1 MNEIEQRLADALA
14 TRANAVDASTV
25 RPLPAAQVASEL
37 RRPSPGRKWLAPAAA
52 AAALVLVAGAAAF
65 ASGLRPGA
73 GRNQPAA
80 ATASFHG
87 ALEHVDALS
96 ATNAWAVGDIRVDQ
110 TSANKLG
117 QEPLILHWDG
127 TSWRRTATQTFPHGG
142 MLLSVSGRSPDDLWA
157 AGFVSVPGKR
167 FSSPLIEHWDGRRWR
182 HVHFAADIK
191 ATYLFSIS
199 VQSATDVWAVGR
211 AGFNG
216 IAMLHWN
223 GRAWRQ
229 LSVAPARPGSLL
241 TDVTAV
247 SGTDAWADGSDG
259 GHNLILHWNG
269 RIWSAVPGPDPAS
282 GSLNLGA
289 VTSIASGEVWAVSAG
304 VAKHSGVRVVR
315 WDGSAWRLLKD
326 PDLPQSLV
334 LPSITA
340 TSPDDLWVAS
350 SGQAHD
356 GSFDSTIRHWNGTRW
371 SRPAG
376 SESEKI
382 PGQLYGLSA
391 TSASDAWAVGAVGG
405 LGGRPLILH
414 WNGTRWKTVLR

>member
-1 MNEIEQRLADALA
+1 MNEIEQRLADAFA

-25 RPLPAAQVASEL
+25 RPLPAAQVASEP
-37 RRPSPGRKWLAPAAA
+37 RRPSPGRQWLAPAAA

-87 ALEHVDALS
+87 ALEYVDALS

-117 QEPLILHWDG
+117 REPLILHWDG
-127 TSWRRTATQTFPHGG
+127 TSWRRTATPTFPHGG

-157 AGFVSVPGKR
+157 A
-167 FSSPLIEHWDGRRWR
+167 
-182 HVHFAADIK
+182 
-191 ATYLFSIS
+191 
-199 VQSATDVWAVGR
+199 
-211 AGFNG
+211 
-216 IAMLHWN
+216 
-223 GRAWRQ
+223 AWRQ

-241 TDVTAV
+241 TGVTAV
-247 SGTDAWADGSDG
+247 SATDAWAVGVDG

-269 RIWSAVPGPDPAS
+269 RIWSSVPGPDAAS
-282 GSLNLGA
+282 GGLNLGA
-289 VTSIASGEVWAVSAG
+289 VTSIASGDVWAVSGG
-304 VAKHSGVRVVR
+304 VAKHSGIRVVR
-315 WDGSAWRLLKD
+315 WDGSAWRMLKG

-334 LPSITA
+334 LPTITA
-340 TSPDDLWVAS
+340 TSPDDLWVAG
-350 SGQAHD
+350 SGQAHG

-376 SESEKI
+376 FESEI

-414 WNGTRWKTVLR
+414 WNGTRWKKILS